1 MLDEATAARD
11 GESTAAF
18 VRSFLS
24 QKGGTGSQVQGATAR
39 PSASG
44 TASDL
49 NGPARENQEAPPT
62 LMDFAAP
69 GKASSPRVAPV
80 AKPAAKIWTLAEIQ
94 KTYNDIG
101 RGRYR
106 DDPAKQAA
114 LEREIAA
121 AQAEGRVR

>member
-1 MLDEATAARD
+1 
-11 GESTAAF
+11 
-18 VRSFLS
+18 
-24 QKGGTGSQVQGATAR
+24 
-39 PSASG
+39 
-44 TASDL
+44 
-49 NGPARENQEAPPT
+49 
-62 LMDFAAP
+62 MDFAAP

-94 KTYNDIG
+94 KTYTDIG